1 MAIRLDFV
9 KLPSDKRIAVWGG
22 PSGGSSGIQDADVPT
37 EAELNNDGGASGMIP
52 FSQSLSWSDTEL
64 PGMRESESTNE
75 PSLADDAGYEEFG
88 PSNYNATLSMFRPR
102 KYDDPSNP
110 HSLVY
115 DLTDLTDWRTLDFAV
130 RIDGDKD
137 ALAPAEDGDYVSVT
151 RQQMRTETESYN
163 FEESARRTVGFEG
176 VGGFAHYTIVGDH
189 ELTVESDLEGVEEG
203 DKGRILVSVQ
213 GRDYTSALR
222 YSTSDPDVVLIYP
235 GGFYEVVGE
244 GSFEITV
251 EDEGAG
257 TSTTV
262 SGSAEGN
269 G

>member
-1 MAIRLDFV
+1 MAVALDFV

-22 PSGGSSGIQDADVPT
+22 PSGGATGIQDIAVPT
-37 EAELNNDGGASGMIP
+37 EDELNNEGDESGMIQ
-52 FSQSLSWSDTEL
+52 FSQSLSWNDTEL
-64 PGMRESESTNE
+64 PGMRDSEETNE
-75 PSLADDAGYEEFG
+75 PSLADDANYVEFG
-88 PSNYNATLSMFRPR
+88 PSNYDATLSMFRPR
-102 KYDDPSNP
+102 EYDDPSNP

-115 DLTDLTDWRTLDFAV
+115 DLTDLQDWDILDFAV

-137 ALAPAEDGDYVSVT
+137 ALAPAEEGDYVST
-151 RQQMRTETESYN
+151 SRQQALTETETYN

-176 VGGFAHYTIVGDH
+176 TGGFAHYTIVGDH
-189 ELTVESDLEGVEEG
+189 ELTVESDLDAVEEG

-213 GRDYTSALR
+213 GRDYTNALR
-222 YSTSDPDVVLIYP
+222 YSTDSPDVVRVYR

-244 GSFEITV
+244 GSFQITV
-251 EDEGAG
+251 EDEDAG

-269 G
+269 